1 MTCQVCKGPLPFRLD
16 DGSEYFE
23 VVECCGLRKRHIQNH
38 LALCP
43 NHSAMYSYA
52 NASRQEMRD
61 LFEGMTGN
69 ELEVV
74 LGQKELTI
82 YFSKVH
88 VIDLKAVLQGNF
100 GSGRSQRP

>member
-1 MTCQVCKGPLPFRLD
+1 MECLP
-16 DGSEYFE
+16 
-23 VVECCGLRKRHIQNH
+23 GLRKRHIQNY

-43 NHSAMYSYA
+43 NHSAMYRHA
-52 NASRQEMRD
+52 NASKEEMRD

-88 VIDLKAVLQGNF
+88 VIDLRAVLLAEGELSDDEDDDVTAA
-100 GSGRSQRP
+100 GA